1 MTRARGSNAQ
11 ETCIKIGTD
20 FDQSTAKYV
29 IRARIEIDGVVD
41 KPDVVGA
48 VFGQTEGLLG
58 EDLDLRELQ
67 RTGRIGRIQIAIR
80 TKGGNSTGEVV
91 IPVSLNKTAT
101 AILAA
106 ALETVDRVG
115 PCTAKVILEKLE
127 DVRGA
132 KRRKVVSR
140 AISILKGWE
149 EDIAPGTDEITTA
162 VTKGRKVS
170 VAKYGPDNLPAG
182 PELTGSKEIIIVEGR
197 ADIINL
203 MKCGIMNTVAV
214 EGTHVPRSI
223 VDLTKKRGKKVTAFL
238 DGDRGGDLILRELM
252 QVANV
257 HYIARAP
264 KGKEVE
270 DLTRSQVTK
279 ALQSQIPADQ
289 ALALVKTT
297 RKTTIDKRK
306 QSTKRDSSQRSS
318 RPQRET
324 RRSEDFPSRRDTAAP
339 TSRRKPTRRQPVSVD
354 EIYVSK
360 IGEIKESF
368 KAVLFNEAKEVIVE
382 CGVAELAKKLEEQD
396 AVPTVVFDGV
406 ITQRLVDIAIKK
418 KTELLIGAAVADIDI
433 KQNGLKIVT
442 FDDVGQ

>member
-1 MTRARGSNAQ
+1 MTRVRGSKAQ

-127 DVRGA
+127 DIRGA

-149 EDIAPGTDEITTA
+149 EDIAPGSDEITTA

-170 VAKYGPDNLPAG
+170 IAKYGPDGLPAG

-197 ADIINL
+197 ADVINL
-203 MKCGIMNTVAV
+203 MKCGIKNTVAV
-214 EGTHVPRSI
+214 EGTHIPKSI
-223 VDLTKKRGKKVTAFL
+223 VDLTKKRGKKIVAFL
-238 DGDRGGDLILRELM
+238 DGDRGGDLIFRELM
-252 QVANV
+252 QVAKV
-257 HYIARAP
+257 HYVARAP
-264 KGKEVE
+264 EGKEVE
-270 DLTRSQVTK
+270 ELTRREVTK
-279 ALQSQIPADQ
+279 ALQTQIPAAK
-289 ALALVKTT
+289 ALALVKS
-297 RKTTIDKRK
+297 RKATPSRK
-306 QSTKRDSSQRSS
+306 KHLPKRDT
-318 RPQRET
+318 RPRRET
-324 RRSEDFPSRRDTAAP
+324 RKSDDFPSRRDKPKPVAK
-339 TSRRKPTRRQPVSVD
+339 RKPIRRQPVSVD
-354 EIYVSK
+354 EVYASK
-360 IGEIKESF
+360 IGAIKESF
-368 KAVLFNEAKEVIVE
+368 KAVLFNEDKKVIVE
-382 CGVAELAKKLEEQD
+382 CGVAELAKKLEEQES
-396 AVPTVVFDGV
+396 VPTVVFDGV
-406 ITQRLVDIAIKK
+406 ITQRLVDIATKK
-418 KTELLIGAAVADIDI
+418 KTKLLIGAAVADIEV
-433 KQNGLKIVT
+433 KPNTLKIVT
-442 FDDVGQ
+442 FDDLGQ

>member
-1 MTRARGSNAQ
+1 MTRVRGSKAQ

-80 TKGGNSTGEVV
+80 TKGGNSTGEIV

-127 DVRGA
+127 DIRGA

-149 EDIAPGTDEITTA
+149 EDIAPGSDEITTA

-170 VAKYGPDNLPAG
+170 IAKYGPDNLPAG
-182 PELTGSKEIIIVEGR
+182 PELTGSREIIIVEGR
-197 ADIINL
+197 ADVINL
-203 MKCGIMNTVAV
+203 MKCGIKNTVAV
-214 EGTHVPRSI
+214 EGTHVPKSI
-223 VDLTKKRGKKVTAFL
+223 VGLTKKRGKKIIAFL
-238 DGDRGGDLILRELM
+238 DGDRGGELIFRELM
-252 QVANV
+252 QVAKV
-257 HYIARAP
+257 HYVAMAP
-264 KGKEVE
+264 EGKEVE
-270 DLTRSQVTK
+270 ELTRREVIK
-279 ALQSQIPADQ
+279 ALQTQIPAAK
-289 ALALVKTT
+289 ALALIKT
-297 RKTTIDKRK
+297 RKTSPSRK
-306 QSTKRDSSQRSS
+306 KHLPKRDVPSKVV
-318 RPQRET
+318 RPRRET
-324 RRSEDFPSRRDTAAP
+324 RKSVDFPSRRDKPVPAA
-339 TSRRKPTRRQPVSVD
+339 RRKPIRRQPVAVD
-354 EIYVSK
+354 EVYASK
-360 IGEIKESF
+360 IESIKESF
-368 KAVLFNEAKEVIVE
+368 KAVLFNEDKKVIVE
-382 CGVAELAKKLEEQD
+382 CGVAELAKKLEEQES
-396 AVPTVVFDGV
+396 VPTVVFDGV
-406 ITQRLVDIAIKK
+406 ITQRLVDIATKK
-418 KTELLIGAAVADIDI
+418 NTKLLIGAAVADIEV
-433 KQNGLKIVT
+433 KSNSLKIVT
-442 FDDVGQ
+442 FDDLGQ

>member
-1 MTRARGSNAQ
+1 MTRDRGSTAQ

-80 TKGGNSTGEVV
+80 TKGGSSTGEVV

-127 DVRGA
+127 DIRGA

-149 EDIAPGTDEITTA
+149 EDIAPGTEEITTA
-162 VTKGRKVS
+162 VTKGRKVT
-170 VAKYGPDNLPAG
+170 VAKYGPDSLPAG
-182 PELTGSKEIIIVEGR
+182 PDLTGSKEIIIVEGR
-197 ADIINL
+197 ADVINL

-223 VDLTKKRGKKVTAFL
+223 VDLTKKRGKKIIAFL

-252 QVANV
+252 QVAKV

-264 KGKEVE
+264 EGKEVE
-270 DLTRSQVTK
+270 ELTRREVTK
-279 ALQSQIPADQ
+279 ALQTQIPAEQ
-289 ALALVKTT
+289 ALALVKPRRTTPSKKKHVSKKETPTRTT
-297 RKTTIDKRK
+297 RSRREPRK
-306 QSTKRDSSQRSS
+306 SS
-318 RPQRET
+318 
-324 RRSEDFPSRRDTAAP
+324 DFPSRRDAPPP
-339 TSRRKPTRRQPVSVD
+339 TSRRKPTRRQAVAVD
-354 EIYVSK
+354 EVYVSK
-360 IGEIKESF
+360 ISEIKESF
-368 KAVLFNEAKEVIVE
+368 KAVLFNDKKEIIVE
-382 CGVAELAKKLEEQD
+382 CGVAELAKQLEEHD
-396 AVPTVVFDGV
+396 TVSTVVFDGV
-406 ITQRLVDIAIKK
+406 ITQRLVDIASKK
-418 KTELLIGAAVADIDI
+418 ETKLIIGAAVADIDV
-433 KQNGLKIVT
+433 KKSGLSIVT